1 MAKLTE
7 NEYTTIKQLLGKGY
21 EGLKVAE
28 IVGRGRGLISA
39 VNNTASYKEFV
50 ERGKAARAKYRNKYK
65 APVSLKAQQLPLD
78 TPKKTTLDLREDL
91 AIKLNAFRDAIVL
104 YKHTATGSSAVKQIR
119 YCQKAQERLEEA
131 WLWLKESF

>member
-1 MAKLTE
+1 MRRLSP
-7 NEYTTIKQLLGKGY
+7 NEYATIKQLLDMGHSAN
-21 EGLKVAE
+21 KVAE
-28 IVGRGRGLISA
+28 IVGRSLCVVSTAKKSISYA
-39 VNNTASYKEFV
+39 EYIRQRRAQ
-50 ERGKAARAKYRNKYK
+50 ARRAEENR
-65 APVSLKAQQLPLD
+65 KAQQLPLD

>member
-7 NEYTTIKQLLGKGY
+7 MEYMTIKQLLGKGY

-50 ERGKAARAKYRNKYK
+50 ERGKAVRAKYRNKYK
-65 APVSLKAQQLPLD
+65 APVPLKAQQLPLD
-78 TPKKTTLDLREDL
+78 TPKKTEYDLISGMVDKIVDLRDDVEL
-91 AIKLNAFRDAIVL
+91 YMATPACGTRERQRDAKMAL
-104 YKHTATGSSAVKQIR
+104 VK
-119 YCQKAQERLEEA
+119 LEEA
-131 WLWLKESF
+131 AMWLTCHL

>member
-7 NEYTTIKQLLGKGY
+7 MEYMTIKQLLGKGY

-50 ERGKAARAKYRNKYK
+50 ERGKAVRAKYRNKYK
-65 APVSLKAQQLPLD
+65 APVPLKAQQLPLD
-78 TPKKTTLDLREDL
+78 TPKKTEYDLISSMVDKIVALRDDVELYMATPACGTRERQ
-91 AIKLNAFRDAIVL
+91 RDAKMAL
-104 YKHTATGSSAVKQIR
+104 VK
-119 YCQKAQERLEEA
+119 LEEA
-131 WLWLKESF
+131 SMWLTCHL